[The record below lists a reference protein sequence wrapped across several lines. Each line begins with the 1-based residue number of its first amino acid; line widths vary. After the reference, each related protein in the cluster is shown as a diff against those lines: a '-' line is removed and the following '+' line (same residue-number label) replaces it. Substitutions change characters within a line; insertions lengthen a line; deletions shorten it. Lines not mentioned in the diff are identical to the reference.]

1 MCISLLEKPFCPE
14 RRSLC
19 LAVLYTGLWQ
29 DIEQFVSVL
38 LTILTVSPVLSLVLA
53 VDAER
58 TTGGCVGCVFV
69 TGSRKQIWCAQS
81 VQTPV
86 MEHCRPGGPQ
96 TTEVHY
102 PQF

>member
-1 MCISLLEKPFCPE
+1 M
-14 RRSLC
+14 
-19 LAVLYTGLWQ
+19 LYTGLWQ

-69 TGSRKQIWCAQS
+69 HINAVFFFSFFLFFFFFFFGFLRQGFS
-81 VQTPV
+81 V
-86 MEHCRPGGPQ
+86 
-96 TTEVHY
+96 
-102 PQF
+102 